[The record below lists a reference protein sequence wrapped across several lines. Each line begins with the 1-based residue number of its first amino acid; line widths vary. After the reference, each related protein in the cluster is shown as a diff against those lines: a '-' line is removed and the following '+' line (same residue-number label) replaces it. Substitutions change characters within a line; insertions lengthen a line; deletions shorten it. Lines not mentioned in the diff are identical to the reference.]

1 MKEKRYYCIRP
12 FNHAQMMDNGDIIPC
27 CPPWINHY
35 KIGNINEQSYEEI
48 WNGEKAQKF
57 RESIIDGSF
66 RYCNEDACPALQ
78 TKTMPVFEMD
88 DPNPAHAPHQL
99 QLIKDEINSNKT
111 VLAHG
116 PHEVQFCYDRS
127 CNLSCPSC
135 RREVIMVGGKDKD
148 YLLEL
153 QEKWKTSF
161 LHDAGTFVITG
172 SGDAFASPIFRK
184 LLQTLTVEDAPALH
198 SINILTN
205 GLLVIK
211 HWPKVNNFVKS
222 KIECISVSVDAATKE
237 TYLINRRGGDWELL
251 HENLAFIRDDID
263 GMNKHHMLPGGLE
276 FYISFVIQQN
286 NYKEM
291 IDFAKMAIEYG
302 CKIVQF
308 QIIQPD
314 FIRDLHYPDWETEW
328 QEKAVHETAHPEH
341 HELINVLQDPEWES
355 LMLNINVDFGPTYE
369 MRDKPNPGPTIINW
383 SDQ

>member
-153 QEKWKTSF
+153 QEKWKKSF
-161 LHDAGTFVITG
+161 LHDAETFVITG

-184 LLQTLTVEDAPALH
+184 LLQTLTVEDAPNLD
-198 SINILTN
+198 SIVLLTN
-205 GLLVIK
+205 GLLITK
-211 HWPKVNNFVKS
+211 HWPKVNEFARS
-222 KIECISVSVDAATKE
+222 KIQCISVSIDAATEE
-237 TYLINRRGGDWELL
+237 TYLINRRGGDWNLL
-251 HENLAFIRDDID
+251 HENLAYIKSDMATSISGYF
-263 GMNKHHMLPGGLE
+263 G

-286 NYKEM
+286 NYNEI
-291 IDFAKMAIEYG
+291 IDFAKMGIEYG
-302 CKIVQF
+302 CKKIQF
-308 QIIQPD
+308 QIIEPD
-314 FIRDLHYPDWETEW
+314 FIRDLRYPDWETEW
-328 QEKAVHETAHPEH
+328 RDKAVHQSFHPEH
-341 HELINVLQDPEWES
+341 HELINILQDSEWDS
-355 LMLNINVDFGPTYE
+355 LMEKILVDFGPTYE
-369 MRDKPNPGPTIINW
+369 MRNKPNPGPTIINW
-383 SDQ
+383 SEQ